1 MAAHQ
6 RRTAPQAPP
15 VRLEILAY
23 APTEFFHCLHCEA
36 VFDHVG
42 LGPRVHAEQR
52 ASGLLPPDLEREYA
66 AISDWVVDA
75 LDRYGARLSVKV
87 VDAASLEGV
96 ARALRHRIRR
106 FPAFVING
114 RERVLGFDRD
124 RLDAVLAGWL
134 GAGEMPSSAPKG
146 R

>member
-6 RRTAPQAPP
+6 RRTATQAPP

-66 AISDWVVDA
+66 AISDWVRDA

-124 RLDAVLAGWL
+124 RLDAALAGWL